1 MRGKNWELTMKQ
13 ITIKNLAGIQT
24 HGAQM
29 EDPSEWI
36 AKCVAQNAWGK
47 PERWVLHKDELGA
60 EVYDEADVLEEK
72 IEEVQPPIDAVV
84 ELVEA
89 AVEAKEAVLDED
101 GNILEEAIEAKE
113 AVYREISPAQA
124 AITRKLVKLK
134 SEFTVEIEDITE
146 KVAQEKIN
154 SESLSYLAST
164 DWYIIREIDSGT
176 PCPEEIKQLRAEA
189 RSKIVR

>member
-1 MRGKNWELTMKQ
+1 MKKIKIAHKHNPIGWEERLPGSDAQSWVDQM
-13 ITIKNLAGIQT
+13 IQ
-24 HGAQM
+24 AQ
-29 EDPSEWI
+29 
-36 AKCVAQNAWGK
+36 AFGK

-60 EVYDEADVLEEK
+60 EAYDDADVLEEK
-72 IEEVQPPIDAVV
+72 TEEVQPPVDAVV

-89 AVEAKEAVLDED
+89 AVEAKEAILDED